1 MIQELLKSIEKTIF
15 APYQCSVKGKKIV
28 LTEDKPDATCK
39 QVTFQKTGNA
49 LVYKFD
55 REIKDI
61 DNQRIKEPLL
71 FLNETSPL
79 RSKCD
84 YLIFYTHTSKKGGEK
99 LYVLICNLKS
109 AGKGNMEDQLYS
121 GNILADFL
129 LQTAFRCHHAWHS
142 SHAEKKYMGDFSQF
156 KNEFVV
162 YKEIAIYAKIPVEKG
177 NLKPK
182 SKSQEKRRNLL
193 CNKPHN
199 LDIYLS

>member
-15 APYQCSVKGKKIV
+15 APYQCSVKGKEIV

-39 QVTFQKTGNA
+39 QITFQITGNA

-55 REIKDI
+55 REIKDAN
-61 DNQRIKEPLL
+61 NQRIKEPLL

-84 YLIFYTHTSKKGGEK
+84 YLIFYTHTTKNGGEK
-99 LYVLICNLKS
+99 LYVLICNMKS
-109 AGKGNMEDQLYS
+109 GNKGNMEDQLYS

-129 LQTAFRCHHAWHS
+129 LQTAFRCHHSWHS
-142 SHAEKKYMGDFSQF
+142 SNAEKKYMGDFSQF

-162 YKEIAIYAKIPVEKG
+162 YKEVAIYSKVPLEKG
-177 NLKPK
+177 NLKVK
-182 SKSQEKRRNLL
+182 SKQQEKRRYLA
-193 CNKPHN
+193 CNTIKN
-199 LDIYLS
+199 LDTIIA

>member
-39 QVTFQKTGNA
+39 QITFQITGNA

-55 REIKDI
+55 REVKDN

-84 YLIFYTHTSKKGGEK
+84 YLIFYTHTTKNRGEK
-99 LYVLICNLKS
+99 LYVLICNMKS
-109 AGKGNMEDQLYS
+109 GNKGNMEDQLYS

-129 LQTAFRCHHAWHS
+129 LQTAFRCHQFWYAQDNKNKFD
-142 SHAEKKYMGDFSQF
+142 ADFQQF
-156 KNEFVV
+156 KRDYIIV
-162 YKEIAIYAKIPVEKG
+162 KEIAIYSKAPVPKG
-177 NLKPK
+177 NLKGQK
-182 SKSQEKRRNLL
+182 STKRKILQCDNNYELHAIL
-193 CNKPHN
+193 C
-199 LDIYLS
+199 